1 VGRDVDGVAVRRLIA
16 TPGAAFSSAAFG
28 FHDATGGASNAAW
41 GAPTWLVAVLALAA
55 ILYATGVARLWA
67 RAGPGRGLRW
77 REVASFALGG
87 LALAAALASP
97 LDAWAAHS
105 FALHMTQH
113 ELLMVVAAP
122 LLVLGRPLR
131 AWTWALPELARAM
144 RGAAA
149 AAPGLRSAWRTVSAP
164 ATAWGVHA
172 IALWLWHLPVLFV
185 AAAAS
190 LGLHVLQHT
199 SFFASALLFWAS
211 VFPGRARA
219 RGALPV
225 ASLFTTMLHTGA
237 LGALLTFAPSPWY
250 GTTSDPLLGLSALE
264 DQQLGGLVMWLPGS
278 IPYLAATLAIV
289 AAWMAPGTRPR
300 LHANG

>member
-16 TPGAAFSSAAFG
+16 TAGAAFPSAAFG
-28 FHDATGGASNAAW
+28 FHDATGGADNAAW
-41 GAPTWLVAVLALAA
+41 AAPAWLVAVLAVAA
-55 ILYATGVARLWA
+55 ILYAAGVARLWT
-67 RAGPGRGLRW
+67 RAGPGKGLRW
-77 REVASFALGG
+77 REVAFLALGG

-97 LDAWAAHS
+97 LDAWAARS

-131 AWTWALPELARAM
+131 AWTWALPELARAV
-144 RGAAA
+144 RGAAVA
-149 AAPGLRSAWRTVSAP
+149 VPGLRSAWRTVSAP

-172 IALWLWHLPVLFV
+172 LALWLWHLPVVFV

-190 LGLHVLQHT
+190 PALHVLQHT

-219 RGALPV
+219 REALPV

-250 GTTSDPLLGLSALE
+250 GTTGDPLLGLSAIE

-289 AAWMAPGTRPR
+289 AAWMAAGTRPR